1 MLTVDTV
8 WVMQKIEAMRR
19 DQLVCDDAGMAEQLS
34 AMPTSPGAFLGI
46 RGPRAGKAH
55 ALPDA
60 KRRR

>member
-1 MLTVDTV
+1 MADAV

-19 DQLVCDDAGMAEQLS
+19 DQLVSDDAGMAEQMS

-46 RGPRAGKAH
+46 RGPRAGKG

>member
-1 MLTVDTV
+1 
-8 WVMQKIEAMRR
+8 MQKIEAMRR
-19 DQLVCDDAGMAEQLS
+19 DQLVSDDAGMAEQLS

-46 RGPRAGKAH
+46 RGPRAGKG